1 MVTYILIGI
10 IVILIVLLILVLSKY
25 LYYKEELYAQNDMFT
40 YYKNKISM
48 IEYHYRNYR
57 EGKNPF
63 TVLRN
68 IGDIIQDY
76 YLKLGANK
84 GDYDDRWC

>member
-1 MVTYILIGI
+1 MIIYILGGVICLLAI
-10 IVILIVLLILVLSKY
+10 ILVVILQKY
-25 LYYKEELYAQNDMFT
+25 LYYKNELYAQNDMFT
-40 YYKNKISM
+40 YYKNKVSM

-57 EGKNPF
+57 EGKNPY

-84 GDYDDRWC
+84 GDYDE

>member
-1 MVTYILIGI
+1 MIIYILGGVICLLTI
-10 IVILIVLLILVLSKY
+10 ILVVILQKY
-25 LYYKEELYAQNDMFT
+25 LYYKNELYAQNDMFT
-40 YYKNKISM
+40 YYKNKVSM

-57 EGKNPF
+57 EGKNPY

-84 GDYDDRWC
+84 GDYDE

>member
-1 MVTYILIGI
+1 MIIYILVGVICLLAI
-10 IVILIVLLILVLSKY
+10 ILVVILQKY
-25 LYYKEELYAQNDMFT
+25 LYYKNELYAQNDMFT
-40 YYKNKISM
+40 YYKNKVSM

-57 EGKNPF
+57 EGKNPY

-84 GDYDDRWC
+84 GDYDE

>member
-1 MVTYILIGI
+1 MITYILIGI
-10 IVILIVLLILVLSKY
+10 IVLLVILLALVLNKC
-25 LYYKEELYAQNDMFT
+25 LYYKDELYAQNDMFT

-63 TVLRN
+63 TVLRS

-84 GDYDDRWC
+84 GDYDD